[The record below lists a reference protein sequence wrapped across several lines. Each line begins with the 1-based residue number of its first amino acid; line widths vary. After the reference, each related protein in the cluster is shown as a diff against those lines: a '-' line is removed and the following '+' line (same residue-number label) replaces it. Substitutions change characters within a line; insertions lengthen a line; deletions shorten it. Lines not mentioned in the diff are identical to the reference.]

1 MAMVLNQLTVLDAV
15 RMLQR
20 RELSA
25 VQLMRACFAR
35 IEQREDSVHAWAALD
50 KDAALARALLLD
62 KGPITGPL
70 HGLPFGV
77 KDVFDT
83 QDLPTAYGSPIY
95 QDHRPEADAAA
106 VTRCR
111 QAGALVAGKTV
122 TTEFATFKAPLTR
135 NPHNTAYT
143 PGGSSS
149 GSAAAVADFM
159 VPFALGTQTAASVIR
174 PAAYCGVVG
183 FKPSFGTIPRDGIKT
198 LASSLD
204 TVGCFT
210 RTVDDAGLIASVLMD
225 QPALR
230 RLNYDGPPRVG
241 IYRTPQW
248 RHTLPETRE
257 ALAQAAET
265 LGRAR
270 AVVQEVDLPP
280 EYCAL
285 VQLQSDI
292 MAHEATRSLA
302 VERERHA
309 SQISPGLQ
317 ALLQGGDKI
326 DAAKHQA
333 NLQRAAE
340 MYARVGGWFERF
352 DVLLT
357 PSAQG
362 EAPFADQGTGD
373 PLFGRVWTLFGLPC
387 VHLPFATGPHGLPV
401 GLQAVGPKGDDYRL
415 LCIAKWMHDKLRPQ
429 G

>member
-1 MAMVLNQLTVLDAV
+1 MAMVLNRLTALDAV

-25 VQLMRACFAR
+25 VQLLRACFAR

-50 KDAALARALLLD
+50 KDAALKHAQALD
-62 KGPITGPL
+62 NGPITGPL

-77 KDVFDT
+77 KDLFDT
-83 QDLPTAYGSPIY
+83 QEFPTTYGSAIY
-95 QDHRPEADAAA
+95 KDHRPEADAAA
-106 VTRCR
+106 VTLCR

-122 TTEFATFKAPLTR
+122 STEFATFQAPLTR

-149 GSAAAVADFM
+149 GSAAAVADYM
-159 VPFALGTQTAASVIR
+159 VPFALGTQTAASIVR

-183 FKPSFGTIPRDGIKT
+183 FKPTFGSIPRDGIKS
-198 LASSLD
+198 LAPSLD

-210 RTVDDAGLIASVLMD
+210 RTVGDAGLVASVLMNK
-225 QPALR
+225 PELR
-230 RLNYDGPPRVG
+230 RLDYDGPPRIG

-248 RHTLPETRE
+248 RHTLPETRD
-257 ALAQAAET
+257 AMAQATET
-265 LGRAR
+265 LARAR

-280 EYCAL
+280 ECCAL

-292 MAHEATRSLA
+292 MTYEASRSLGL
-302 VERERHA
+302 ERERHA
-309 SQISPGLQ
+309 SQISPGLL
-317 ALLQGGDKI
+317 ALLQGGDTI
-326 DAAKHQA
+326 DEARHQA
-333 NLQRAAE
+333 NLQRSRDL
-340 MYARVGGWFERF
+340 YGRVSGWFDRF

-357 PSAQG
+357 PSAPG

-373 PLFGRVWTLFGLPC
+373 PLFGRVWTMFGLPC

-401 GLQAVGPKGDDYRL
+401 GLQAIGRKGDDHRL

>member
-1 MAMVLNQLTVLDAV
+1 MAMVLNRLTALDAV

-35 IEQREDSVHAWAALD
+35 IEQREDSVHAWVSMN
-50 KDAALARALLLD
+50 KDAALAHAQALD
-62 KGPITGPL
+62 NGAITGPL

-77 KDVFDT
+77 KDIFDT
-83 QDLPTAYGSPIY
+83 ADLPTSYGSPIY
-95 QDHRPEADAAA
+95 KDHRPAADADA
-106 VTRCR
+106 VARCR
-111 QAGALVAGKTV
+111 GAGALVAGKTV

-159 VPFALGTQTAASVIR
+159 VPFALGTQTAASIVR

-183 FKPSFGTIPRDGIKT
+183 FKPSFGTVPRTGVKS
-198 LASSLD
+198 LAPSLD

-210 RTVDDAGLIASVLMD
+210 RTVEDAGLVASVLMD

-230 RLNYDGPPRVG
+230 RLDYEGPPRVG
-241 IYRTPQW
+241 VYRTPQW

-257 ALAQAAET
+257 AMAYATEALA
-265 LGRAR
+265 RAG
-270 AVVQEVDLPP
+270 AVVQELDLPP
-280 EYCAL
+280 QYCAL

-292 MAHEATRSLA
+292 MAYEATQSLA
-302 VERERHA
+302 AERQQDA
-309 SQISPGLQ
+309 GQISPGLL
-317 ALLQGGDKI
+317 ALLEGGDTI
-326 DAAKHQA
+326 DAQTHQA
-333 NLQRAAE
+333 NLRRAAE
-340 MYARVGGWFERF
+340 MYPRVSGWFERF

-357 PSAQG
+357 PSAPG
-362 EAPFADQGTGD
+362 EAPFADLGTGD

-387 VHLPFATGPHGLPV
+387 IHLPFATGPHGLPV
-401 GLQAVGPKGDDYRL
+401 GLQAVGSKGDDHRL
-415 LCIAKWMHDKLRPQ
+415 LCIAKWLHDRLRQ
-429 G
+429 A